1 MAEINVG
8 QISEALNDKADIDLN
23 NVTPPYLQSR
33 SVVDGVTVELW
44 SDGYCVQKG
53 IGTTTTGASQAEFTT
68 RIEFKRNYKD
78 TTYHINLTVKTP
90 VETTASGGKNA
101 LPTLICPL
109 ELTTTGMLILMDANT
124 SGQSTL
130 IPSFYWETS
139 GYIS

>member
-8 QISEALNDKADIDLN
+8 QISEVLNDKADRDLN

-53 IGTTTTGASQAEFTT
+53 IGTTTVAPPVEFST
-68 RIEFKRNYKD
+68 RIEFKRTYKD
-78 TTYHINLTVKTP
+78 TTYHINLTVRTS
-90 VETTASGGKNA
+90 VEKIEPAGRDS
-101 LPTLICPL
+101 LPIVIYPL
-109 ELTTTGMLILMDANT
+109 ELTTTGMTVVMDSNT
-124 SGQSTL
+124 GGQSTL
-130 IPSFYWETS
+130 IPTFYWETS

>member
-8 QISEALNDKADIDLN
+8 QISEVLNDKADRDLN

-53 IGTTTTGASQAEFTT
+53 TGTTTTGSPPNEFFT

-78 TTYHINLTVKTP
+78 TIYHVNLTVRTP
-90 VETTASGGKNA
+90 VATIEPAGTDS
-101 LPTLICPL
+101 LPIVIYPSV
-109 ELTTTGMLILMDANT
+109 LTTTGMTVVMDSNT
-124 SGQSTL
+124 SGQSVQ

>member
-8 QISEALNDKADIDLN
+8 QISEALNDKADRDLN

-53 IGTTTTGASQAEFTT
+53 TGTTTGASQAEFST
-68 RIEFKRNYKD
+68 RIEFKHTYKD
-78 TTYHINLTVKTP
+78 ITYHVNLTVRTP
-90 VETTASGGKNA
+90 IESTSQGGKDS
-101 LPTLICPL
+101 LPIVIFPSG
-109 ELTTTGMLILMDANT
+109 LTTTGMTVVMDSNT
-124 SGQSTL
+124 GGQSTL